1 MKDNAYLK
9 LLRYL
14 LPSEFVENFDLI
26 DIVEEQRGEELIL
39 HLYLDERELQP
50 KGHTDLIPNGFYP
63 KSCVNDFLIR
73 DHRTILHIRHRRW
86 KDTSGKS
93 YSKDWQLVAKGTRHS
108 LEFAA
113 FC

>member
-63 KSCVNDFLIR
+63 KSYVNDFLIR
-73 DHRTILHIRHRRW
+73 DHRTILHIRRRRW

-93 YSKDWQLVAKGTRHS
+93 YSKDWLLVAKGTRHS